1 MLSIGAFNALL
12 KTLEEPPAHVIFI
25 LATTEPQKLPNTII
39 SRCQRYDFKKLP
51 IQSVKEYLKKIEEKE
66 AMNINDEYL
75 EQIAKLGEGS
85 MRDSI
90 GLLEQANSY
99 ASNEITLNDIYQIS
113 GNISEQKIV
122 EIINKIVEKDVES
135 LLDIFES
142 LYEDGKD
149 FEKISENLMIFLRNI
164 LICKNA
170 PMYFVLASNG
180 GTGADA
186 GSISP
191 FATEVRTESGRTS
204 TVASASQDAP
214 LPPPPA
220 PRNTEAANP
229 GSWTTTQGE
238 APASPPPSSGN
249 RLSRWWGSVRGSS
262 SEPEPAPAPAPAP
275 QSAPRAT
282 AAAVPSAWTTQTQPE
297 AGAAPGTRVATAS
310 PTAPVPSGGGGNYL
324 LQLSPT
330 RSEAEAS
337 ALWKTV
343 IKQNQQLASLQPRVE
358 KTDMGN
364 LGTFYR
370 LQIGPFPDKAE
381 SLKLC
386 NALKRSGVD
395 CFLVNP

>member
-1 MLSIGAFNALL
+1 MAVHRKRPPLRDPISGKRLRRRLLPLRALIIVGGLGVLTSAGAQEGSLSGGAATFAAGKFDSTVRLMTGVLQGDNVPPADAAKALYFRGLAYQKLGQHTRAIADLGAAMWLGLSSSERTVALVNRSLAYQASGL
-12 KTLEEPPAHVIFI
+12 KTQAEAE
-25 LATTEPQKLPNTII
+25 LASARKTG
-39 SRCQRYDFKKLP
+39 S
-51 IQSVKEYLKKIEEKE
+51 S
-66 AMNINDEYL
+66 
-75 EQIAKLGEGS
+75 GE
-85 MRDSI
+85 
-90 GLLEQANSY
+90 
-99 ASNEITLNDIYQIS
+99 
-113 GNISEQKIV
+113 
-122 EIINKIVEKDVES
+122 VEK
-135 LLDIFES
+135 L
-142 LYEDGKD
+142 
-149 FEKISENLMIFLRNI
+149 
-164 LICKNA
+164 
-170 PMYFVLASNG
+170 LASNG
-180 GTGADA
+180 GTGSDA

-191 FATEVRTESGRTS
+191 FATEVRTERGRTS

-214 LPPPPA
+214 PPAPPA
-220 PRNTEAANP
+220 PRAAEAANP

-238 APASPPPSSGN
+238 AAATPPPSSGN

-262 SEPEPAPAPAPAP
+262 SEPEPAPQPAPAP

-297 AGAAPGTRVATAS
+297 AGAAGTRVATAS
-310 PTAPVPSGGGGNYL
+310 PTAPMPSGGGGNYL

>member
-1 MLSIGAFNALL
+1 MAVHRKRPLLRDPISGKRPRRRLLLLSALIVVGGLGVLTSAEAQEGSLSGGAATFAAGKFDSTVRLMTVVLQGDNVPPADAAKALYFRGLAYQKLGQHTRAIADLGAAMWLGLSSSERTVALVNRSLAYQAAGL
-12 KTLEEPPAHVIFI
+12 KTQAEAE
-25 LATTEPQKLPNTII
+25 LASARKTGSSGEVDKL
-39 SRCQRYDFKKLP
+39 
-51 IQSVKEYLKKIEEKE
+51 
-66 AMNINDEYL
+66 M
-75 EQIAKLGEGS
+75 
-85 MRDSI
+85 
-90 GLLEQANSY
+90 
-99 ASNEITLNDIYQIS
+99 
-113 GNISEQKIV
+113 
-122 EIINKIVEKDVES
+122 
-135 LLDIFES
+135 
-142 LYEDGKD
+142 
-149 FEKISENLMIFLRNI
+149 
-164 LICKNA
+164 
-170 PMYFVLASNG
+170 ASNG
-180 GTGADA
+180 GTGSDA

-214 LPPPPA
+214 LPPA
-220 PRNTEAANP
+220 PRNSEAANP

-238 APASPPPSSGN
+238 AASSPPPSSGN

-262 SEPEPAPAPAPAP
+262 SEPEPVPAPAPAT

-343 IKQNQQLASLQPRVE
+343 VKQNQQLASLQPRVE

>member
-1 MLSIGAFNALL
+1 LSKEMAVHRKRPLLRDPNSGKRSRRRLLLLSALIMVGGLGFLSQAQAQEGSLSGGAATFAAGKYESSVRLMTGVLQGDNV
-12 KTLEEPPAHVIFI
+12 PPADAAKALYYRG
-25 LATTEPQKLPNTII
+25 LAYQKLGQHTRAIADLGAAMWLGLSSSERTVALVNR
-39 SRCQRYDFKKLP
+39 SLAYQAAG
-51 IQSVKEYLKKIEEKE
+51 LKAQAE
-66 AMNINDEYL
+66 AEL
-75 EQIAKLGEGS
+75 ASARKSGGGE
-85 MRDSI
+85 
-90 GLLEQANSY
+90 
-99 ASNEITLNDIYQIS
+99 
-113 GNISEQKIV
+113 
-122 EIINKIVEKDVES
+122 VEK
-135 LLDIFES
+135 L
-142 LYEDGKD
+142 
-149 FEKISENLMIFLRNI
+149 
-164 LICKNA
+164 
-170 PMYFVLASNG
+170 LASNG
-180 GTGADA
+180 GTGSDA

-214 LPPPPA
+214 LPPAPA
-220 PRNTEAANP
+220 PRNSEAANP
-229 GSWTTTQGE
+229 NSWTTTQGE
-238 APASPPPSSGN
+238 APAAPPPSGN

-262 SEPEPAPAPAPAP
+262 SESAPAPPPAPAP
-275 QSAPRAT
+275 SAPRAT
-282 AAAVPSAWTTQTQPE
+282 AAAVPSAWTTQTQAE
-297 AGAAPGTRVATAS
+297 AGAAAGTRVAAAS
-310 PTAPVPSGGGGNYL
+310 STAPVPSGGGGKYL

-343 IKQNQQLASLQPRVE
+343 VKQNQQLASLQPRVE

>member
-1 MLSIGAFNALL
+1 MAVHRKRPLLRDPISGKRSRRRLLLSSALIAVGGLGFLTQAHAQEGSLSGGATTFAAGKYESTVRLTTGVLQGDKVAPADAAKALYLRGLAYQKLGQHTRAIADLGAAIWLGLSSSERTVALVNRSLAYQAAGL
-12 KTLEEPPAHVIFI
+12 KTQAEAE
-25 LATTEPQKLPNTII
+25 LASARKSGGSGEVDKLI
-39 SRCQRYDFKKLP
+39 
-51 IQSVKEYLKKIEEKE
+51 
-66 AMNINDEYL
+66 
-75 EQIAKLGEGS
+75 
-85 MRDSI
+85 
-90 GLLEQANSY
+90 
-99 ASNEITLNDIYQIS
+99 
-113 GNISEQKIV
+113 
-122 EIINKIVEKDVES
+122 
-135 LLDIFES
+135 
-142 LYEDGKD
+142 
-149 FEKISENLMIFLRNI
+149 
-164 LICKNA
+164 
-170 PMYFVLASNG
+170 ASNG
-180 GTGADA
+180 GTGSDA
-186 GSISP
+186 GSISS

-214 LPPPPA
+214 LPPAPA
-220 PRNTEAANP
+220 PRATEAANP
-229 GSWTTTQGE
+229 SSWTTTQGE
-238 APASPPPSSGN
+238 AAASPPPSSGN

-262 SEPEPAPAPAPAP
+262 SEAESAPPPAPAP
-275 QSAPRAT
+275 QSPPKAS
-282 AAAVPSAWTTQTQPE
+282 AAAVPSAWTTQTQAE
-297 AGAAPGTRVATAS
+297 AGAAGTRVATAS

-343 IKQNQQLASLQPRVE
+343 VKQNQQLASLQPHVE

>member
-1 MLSIGAFNALL
+1 MAVHRKRPLLRDPISGKRPRRRLLLLGALIALGGLGSLTSAEAQEGSLSGGAATFAAGKYDSTVRLMTGVLQGDKVAPADAAKALYFRGLAYQKLGQHTRAIADLGAAMWLGLSSSERTVALVNRSLAYQAAGL
-12 KTLEEPPAHVIFI
+12 KTQAEAE
-25 LATTEPQKLPNTII
+25 LASARKTG
-39 SRCQRYDFKKLP
+39 S
-51 IQSVKEYLKKIEEKE
+51 S
-66 AMNINDEYL
+66 
-75 EQIAKLGEGS
+75 GE
-85 MRDSI
+85 
-90 GLLEQANSY
+90 
-99 ASNEITLNDIYQIS
+99 
-113 GNISEQKIV
+113 
-122 EIINKIVEKDVES
+122 VEK
-135 LLDIFES
+135 L
-142 LYEDGKD
+142 
-149 FEKISENLMIFLRNI
+149 
-164 LICKNA
+164 
-170 PMYFVLASNG
+170 LASNG
-180 GTGADA
+180 GSGSDA

-214 LPPPPA
+214 LPPAPA
-220 PRNTEAANP
+220 PRNAQAANP
-229 GSWTTTQGE
+229 SSWTTTQGE

-249 RLSRWWGSVRGSS
+249 RISRWWGSVRGSS
-262 SEPEPAPAPAPAP
+262 SEPEPEPTPAPAP
-275 QSAPRAT
+275 QTAPKAT

-310 PTAPVPSGGGGNYL
+310 PASPVPSGGGGNYL